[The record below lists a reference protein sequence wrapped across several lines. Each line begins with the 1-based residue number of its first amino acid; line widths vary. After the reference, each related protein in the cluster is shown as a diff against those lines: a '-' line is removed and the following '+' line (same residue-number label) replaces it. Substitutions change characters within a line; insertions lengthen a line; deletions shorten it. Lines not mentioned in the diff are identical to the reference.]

1 MHLYNTLNSKTP
13 FIYFFNSEGAHTPA
27 KNQVQLTIKGNII
40 MFDKCR
46 AKKTPRNENPLE
58 MFPAVNG
65 IVLALIDMKNIAYFV
80 RVERFSH
87 SHIKA
92 PRST

>member
-1 MHLYNTLNSKTP
+1 
-13 FIYFFNSEGAHTPA
+13 
-27 KNQVQLTIKGNII
+27 

-87 SHIKA
+87 SHLKA